1 MLWGVGERRNNQER
15 NGKRFIR
22 ERKEACYLEKE
33 KAGGCFLASGMAART
48 RVRVCVG
55 RFGTQAEARQT
66 TQYFSKKSFGGLVEV
81 YE

>member
-1 MLWGVGERRNNQER
+1 M
-15 NGKRFIR
+15 
-22 ERKEACYLEKE
+22 EKE

-66 TQYFSKKSFGGLVEV
+66 AQDLSKKSFVGVVKVGG
-81 YE
+81 

>member
-1 MLWGVGERRNNQER
+1 M
-15 NGKRFIR
+15 
-22 ERKEACYLEKE
+22 EKE
-33 KAGGCFLASGMAART
+33 KARGCFLASGMAART

-81 YE
+81 CE